1 MRPGDLLRAV
11 AFLSVPAAWAH
22 AGFASGAC
30 LFLVCGAVMGIR
42 WLGYRPDADAAACL
56 VLLAA
61 AWAAVTGLYEVVP
74 GLDLLAHV
82 AGTAVA
88 TAAVWQALRR
98 LDPAAGSPN
107 PWVRAVLLVGLAAV
121 LSVLW
126 EVGEWLGH
134 HLVDQTIR
142 VGYDDTVTDLLAGL
156 LGGGIVALL
165 PDPASSRAPNP
176 APPNPVPP
184 PSAPSTPSPQE
195 AR

>member
-11 AFLSVPAAWAH
+11 AFVSVPLAWWH

-30 LFLVCGAVMGIR
+30 LFLVCGGVMGIR
-42 WLGYRPDADAAACL
+42 WLGWRPVADVMACL
-56 VLLAA
+56 VLPAV

-74 GLDLLAHV
+74 GLDLVAHV
-82 AGTAVA
+82 VGTAVA
-88 TAAVWQALRR
+88 TGAVLDAMRR
-98 LDPAAGSPN
+98 VDPRAGAG
-107 PWVRAVLLVGLAAV
+107 PWWLRAVLLVGLAAL

-134 HLVDQTIR
+134 HLVDDTIR

-156 LGGGIVALL
+156 VGGGALAFL
-165 PDPASSRAPNP
+165 PARSGSG
-176 APPNPVPP
+176 
-184 PSAPSTPSPQE
+184 PSAPSARE